1 MVRFKQKKMISML
14 VAVGAVA
21 SIIIAGSAM
30 AGDMDN
36 RYAVDSAKGVV
47 KNIAG
52 ECWVTVGGMQG
63 RLAECGDVIDS
74 DGDGVFD
81 DKDKC
86 PNTPEGVKVDA
97 DGCAL
102 DSDGDGVADYK
113 DKCPNTPAGAP
124 VDANGCPLD
133 SDGDGVP
140 DYKDKCPGTPAGAKV
155 DMNGC
160 QIMGN
165 ITIDLVNDEFDFD
178 SAALKPS
185 MKSALD
191 GVAAKIKASAGDES
205 LMVIGHT
212 DSKGSDAY
220 NQGLSERRA
229 SAVAGYLAT
238 KGISPA
244 KMTTKGMGESQPVAD
259 NGTDA
264 GRAKNRRVEI
274 TTK

>member
-1 MVRFKQKKMISML
+1 MVHFKQKKLIAML
-14 VAVGAVA
+14 VTVGAVA
-21 SIIIAGSAM
+21 GMSMAGSVFA
-30 AGDMDN
+30 ADEDN
-36 RYAVDSAKGVV
+36 RYAVDSSNSVV

-52 ECWVTVGGMQG
+52 ECWHTIGGLQSK
-63 RLAECGDVIDS
+63 LEECGDVIEKPVADS
-74 DGDGVFD
+74 DGDGVSD
-81 DKDKC
+81 DMDKC
-86 PNTPEGVKVDA
+86 PGTPKGVAVDA
-97 DGCAL
+97 D
-102 DSDGDGVADYK
+102 
-113 DKCPNTPAGAP
+113 
-124 VDANGCPLD
+124 GCPLD

-140 DYKDKCPGTPAGAKV
+140 DYKDKCPNTPRGAKV

-160 QIMGN
+160 EIIGN
-165 ITIDLVNDEFDFD
+165 ITINLVNDEFDFD
-178 SAALKPS
+178 SAALKPA

-191 GVAAKIKASAGDES
+191 DVASKVQASAGDES

-212 DSKGSDAY
+212 DSTGSDAY

-259 NGTDA
+259 NGTKA
-264 GRAKNRRVEI
+264 GRSKNRRVEI